1 MGTDISQAPSRL
13 DPVAR
18 KTAIAGLRMN
28 RNLLFWNLM
37 VFDVV
42 GLLMSA
48 YLTYLSFVPPT
59 SCIVGTYSIF
69 SCNEVLWSKY
79 SHIYG
84 VSVAL
89 LGLGWFVVVS
99 LLLLLARHNER
110 YTRAIVA
117 WSILGAAGVSAFVY
131 TEVFLLRTI
140 CQLCTVAHISGLA
153 ILVLSILTLRTRRET
168 NP

>member
-1 MGTDISQAPSRL
+1 
-13 DPVAR
+13 
-18 KTAIAGLRMN
+18 MN
-28 RNLLFWNLM
+28 RNLFFWSLM

-69 SCNEVLWSKY
+69 SCSEVLWSKY

-99 LLLLLARHNER
+99 LLLPLAWRDER
-110 YTRAIVA
+110 YVRAIVA

-140 CQLCTVAHISGLA
+140 CPLCTVAHISGLA
-153 ILVLSILTLRTRRET
+153 ILVLSILALRSRRET
-168 NP
+168 SP